1 MTLNKILNLT
11 HVSNSDNISA
21 VHKLPDESTN
31 GLIFLVDGTGEFSVR
46 FETSYNGQDWYAINE
61 LDAFSVSSMQSLSS
75 SINIFSYVRAKIDIG
90 AGGGSVDKLSIFY

>member
-1 MTLNKILNLT
+1 MILERILSLK
-11 HVSNSDNISA
+11 HVAATDNISN
-21 VHKLPDESTN
+21 VHKMPESADN

-75 SINIFSYVRAKIDIG
+75 NINLFSFVRAKIDIG
-90 AGGGSVDKLSIFY
+90 DNGGSVDTLLIFY